1 MGNLESLRN
10 YLRSYNPPRECVG
23 GYLNILLFGMVGA
36 GKSSTI
42 NTFFSALDLEGR
54 MLNIAPSGNDEQ
66 SLTPELRFYQQNFL
80 HFWDPTGW
88 NALTETADVNNVLR
102 MILEGRVPPNTNDL
116 VLERLLGLK
125 VDKSPGPD
133 GLHPRVLKEVAREI
147 VDALLQEFNPSFDDQ
162 YPINPENVIHGVA
175 FLFDMNTVSNIPQ
188 DEMKV
193 FHKLQTVVAQKY
205 IYRIVIGTNFDKLG
219 IPEKYYGYIYDYKL
233 LQEKFEKLSE
243 YTGIDKRSMFAITNT
258 GKGQK
263 IDQTRCVLTL
273 YILENMVRTIDRY
286 LKSTE

>member
-1 MGNLESLRN
+1 GFDRNLESLRN

-102 MILEGRVPPNTNDL
+102 MILEGRVPPNTN
-116 VLERLLGLK
+116 
-125 VDKSPGPD
+125 
-133 GLHPRVLKEVAREI
+133 
-147 VDALLQEFNPSFDDQ
+147 LQEFNPSFDDQ